1 MNIRPCLLLQE
12 NFIRQ
17 GIKEFPHQESQ
28 LFKTLVANF
37 HHCQTYGEG
46 ATAAEYLNQAFNGQR
61 GFKDFENCD
70 TCGNERAEKKCSK
83 CKIRLHVLNCSM
95 SRRQLLEKH
104 YYFEFQAKRC
114 SIATRRAKSSIG
126 LPTRRSATPSRKK

>member
-83 CKIRLHVLNCSM
+83 CKSRPSAGKVFIR
-95 SRRQLLEKH
+95 
-104 YYFEFQAKRC
+104 
-114 SIATRRAKSSIG
+114 IDIKS
-126 LPTRRSATPSRKK
+126 

>member
-1 MNIRPCLLLQE
+1 MSHSQLFFYEQLNIRPCLLLQE

-83 CKIRLHVLNCSM
+83 CKITC
-95 SRRQLLEKH
+95 
-104 YYFEFQAKRC
+104 AK
-114 SIATRRAKSSIG
+114 
-126 LPTRRSATPSRKK
+126 LQYE